1 MLFEDKGEVF
11 RGVGRAVRR
20 ALLANTPVPGA
31 GNLGGVRLWSGPA
44 PDHRDVQRQ
53 IDPAWEMAKDDGSF
67 GASVESGQIS
77 AGMGT
82 PILRLIGQV
91 AATYLIAE
99 GPDGLYLIDQ
109 HAAHER
115 ILFEKFISTKDK
127 SVPSQVLL
135 DSVVVELSPSSADL
149 VNEHLE
155 LFGELGFD
163 LEGFG
168 PGTFV
173 IRAVPA
179 LLQGTS
185 PEGILRAAVEDL
197 EEDETP
203 LEKNIEQKIIAR
215 ICKRAS
221 VKAGQILSPEESK
234 QLLLDLEACLSPR
247 TCPHGRPTMIHL
259 SVDLLERK
267 FGRTGPR

>member
-1 MLFEDKGEVF
+1 
-11 RGVGRAVRR
+11 
-20 ALLANTPVPGA
+20 
-31 GNLGGVRLWSGPA
+31 
-44 PDHRDVQRQ
+44 
-53 IDPAWEMAKDDGSF
+53 
-67 GASVESGQIS
+67 
-77 AGMGT
+77 
-82 PILRLIGQV
+82 
-91 AATYLIAE
+91 
-99 GPDGLYLIDQ
+99 LYLIDQ

-115 ILFEKFISTKDK
+115 ILFEKFISTRDK

-135 DSVVVELSPSSADL
+135 DSVVVEFSPSSADL
-149 VNEHLE
+149 VNEHLK
-155 LFGELGFD
+155 LLKELGFD

-168 PGTFV
+168 PGAFV

-179 LLQGTS
+179 LLQSTS

-197 EEDETP
+197 EVDETP

-234 QLLLDLEACLSPR
+234 QLLLDLEACRSPR

-267 FGRTGPR
+267 FGRTGPG